1 VSPRAP
7 RRGMPI
13 TRRRS
18 PGPPSWGPGPPR
30 VSQTSWCARLHSV
43 QGVQDRRVPHP
54 RRCTQDFDLRGPP
67 NATASHMEDRTSN
80 SDDHAARKD
89 WQDVGTISAR
99 PRTIS
104 TTAATPNAMPHSVL
118 STVSDHCTPRF
129 GGKRRLPRPH
139 SCAPPLLVTI
149 KGGDGP
155 PLDGTMLQTRSIITY
170 APASLFATFNPSS
183 SRDLGAFLPLSPRL
197 YPLLQALRVQDN
209 TVPSHTPFAGRT
221 APRPEPG

>member
-1 VSPRAP
+1 
-7 RRGMPI
+7 
-13 TRRRS
+13 
-18 PGPPSWGPGPPR
+18 
-30 VSQTSWCARLHSV
+30 
-43 QGVQDRRVPHP
+43 
-54 RRCTQDFDLRGPP
+54 
-67 NATASHMEDRTSN
+67 
-80 SDDHAARKD
+80 
-89 WQDVGTISAR
+89 
-99 PRTIS
+99 
-104 TTAATPNAMPHSVL
+104 MPHSVL

-221 APRPEPG
+221 AAGTRINRALLCCLLHHHLGRGNTQYLLVGIRPPGSGRRQLPFQI